1 MIICCIINFK
11 VFGESLKT
19 PFFQKRVFINHPTP
33 CFCLTFFKKKVNDFL
48 FLFGRT
54 KIIEVKSGKYDSNPP
69 RAMLECME
77 TLKLKKAVIFNKS
90 VYDNRVIDGK
100 TIIYAPYFFYGV

>member
-1 MIICCIINFK
+1 M
-11 VFGESLKT
+11 
-19 PFFQKRVFINHPTP
+19 
-33 CFCLTFFKKKVNDFL
+33 